1 MEFFIWTNFI
11 YFTFIL
17 SDFHTLPEAKY
28 SFHLCLEATNVIY
41 FTSLNFSVRKFR
53 CLIRPSI
60 DFDVRSAAHI

>member
-1 MEFFIWTNFI
+1 MLFFIWTNFI

-28 SFHLCLEATNVIY
+28 YFHLCLEATIY
-41 FTSLNFSVRKFR
+41 LTSLNFSVCKFR

-60 DFDVRSAAHI
+60 DFDVRSAAHV